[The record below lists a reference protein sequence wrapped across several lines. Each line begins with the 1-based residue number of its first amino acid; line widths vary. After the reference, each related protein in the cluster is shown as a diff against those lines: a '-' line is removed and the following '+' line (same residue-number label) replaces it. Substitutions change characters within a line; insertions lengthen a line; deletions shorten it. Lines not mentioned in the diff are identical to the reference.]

1 MREVFSLGSSYK
13 YPLDML
19 MHHYSD
25 IPEAYFRVA
34 ANQAANSAAALQEQA
49 KDPTSNDDDYSDD
62 FLQSKSTP

>member
-1 MREVFSLGSSYK
+1 
-13 YPLDML
+13 ML

-34 ANQAANSAAALQEQA
+34 ANQAANSAAAVQEHA